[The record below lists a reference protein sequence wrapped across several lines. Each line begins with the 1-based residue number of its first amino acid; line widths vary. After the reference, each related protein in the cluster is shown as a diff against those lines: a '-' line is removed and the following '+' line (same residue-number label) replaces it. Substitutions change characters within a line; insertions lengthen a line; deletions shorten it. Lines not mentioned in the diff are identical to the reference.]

1 MSEIRETKLG
11 GAPSVE
17 TTSEERTVAALAHAS
32 SILTILVSVLSLGLG
47 GVIFAFIPFL
57 IYVSY
62 KDRSRFVAYH
72 AAQAFAL
79 QMAETV
85 GWFVAMIAFALVFA
99 ILVVITALLS
109 VILIG
114 LILIPVDVLVAIA
127 MTVVLISAPFVGMAF
142 SLVATV
148 ETANGRDYRY
158 PYIGQWVEDWL
169 ARQETDSA
177 PAV

>member
-1 MSEIRETKLG
+1 MSEIREIKLSQS
-11 GAPSVE
+11 PSVE
-17 TTSEERTVAALAHAS
+17 TTSEERTAAALAHAS

-57 IYVSY
+57 IYLSY

-79 QMAETV
+79 QLAETV
-85 GWFVAMIAFALVFA
+85 GWFVAMIAFIVVFA
-99 ILVVITALLS
+99 VLAAVTALLS

-127 MTVVLISAPFVGMAF
+127 MVIVLISAPFVGMAF
-142 SLVATV
+142 SLVSTV

-158 PYIGQWVEDWL
+158 PYIGQWVEAWL
-169 ARQETDSA
+169 ARQEAESI